1 MLEHSTQPLRLESLA
16 ANAAP
21 ELGISG
27 TDDRP
32 WPPKPLEPTS
42 TPAAAGG
49 LPSAPDAQT
58 GLSLPTTAPSEVGQ
72 TLDPVVD
79 TTAGATLPEDYAGG
93 DPLTNPRN
101 LALDNADVQEPTKE
115 VMGSPVATPS
125 ESAIDPLAGGEI
137 AVMTGTAMPEA
148 KSPQASSASGD
159 DPLLDSPVTHPEPS
173 AKPVSG
179 DSSESLEQPA
189 VDQSFA
195 SLPNSARE
203 LGDGDLG
210 ELPAIEPTSLDTLD
224 PGMFLVDPNGNGQV
238 TVRYV
243 FDGGQLT
250 SQVALVSWS
259 GMDRFKTLQDIMQEA
274 LRRATTNSEL
284 GFLAIDD
291 RTEGAILRD
300 AELEG
305 ADFNQGAV
313 AVTPKTMQMRPGDRL
328 VALAV
333 NHGTIAD
340 LLASG
345 ADLTGANRPIFSL
358 SSLNPQG
365 RSSRDADYFVDVTG
379 RGQTFGLEDLRM
391 DRGRS
396 DRDLNDIVFAIE
408 GATGKAPLLSEVV
421 NPSRNWLDTD
431 LGRAIVEL
439 DQQLFESVAVGNGP
453 LDLTTQLPGD
463 RLPPAEA
470 TRPTVVYL
478 ATNELGTGETIPDRA
493 ERIERTL
500 NTISPNSPAVITDFE
515 VGAAVAGSPTLVD
528 TLKANSRDGLPPVV
542 VLDLDTLAGQTNRI
556 QETLELLLARQVTVV
571 IPAGDGGRDGLPDGL
586 PAELPAGVIVVGAV
600 QPAADGA
607 IKRSPNS
614 NYGPGLTLMADGRAP
629 NADGSLSDRTSTLIA
644 AGRVA
649 GAIAELKAANPDLS
663 PRQIST
669 ILQQTARDLY
679 GAGPDLDSGSG
690 LLNFPA
696 ALSLAERTLG
706 DAVDGSQNL
715 PPAPPRFDVH
725 GFYNAGDPIQ
735 FQGLARDFDGVADL
749 DRVEFVLVNQ
759 VTGDRQLIG
768 TAEQF
773 RPTGETGTTGRFRM
787 DIEELPPGRYE
798 LEGRTVDAMGL
809 SSVLLSEAF
818 TVLSRSAT
826 TAPLP
831 SSVLR
836 AIETA
841 AQLDRYDRA
850 DLEAT
855 RNWIAGL
862 QPGASPAA
870 VAARLGADLVE
881 SGLIPGSYVFRFAD
895 DLTPEA
901 IQARLQA
908 DPDVQFAY
916 PLVPIGV
923 ELFGR
928 EHLELT
934 KTLEVWGSNGAAS
947 PSLGDLARASTGY
960 TGDGSVVAIVDD
972 GLQLDHPNFLDPSG
986 QNRDRSDLDWDYAA
1000 NDDDPSPRDQGVTI
1014 ASATPSNGKTI
1025 NGSTAFAIPTLV
1037 PWTGIIN
1044 GGSIAVDADF
1054 EQLTNL
1060 GLRLNLYVPPA
1071 GSFLDPS
1078 NWWGRRG
1085 GIYSSWSPGWGGGSS
1100 PKVEAI
1106 NSPNQDLDKALGEV
1120 AGGFW
1125 ELRLQADRQRNYTAA
1140 QLRDFATRFI
1150 RGYQLTLDLEST
1162 HGTSVAGVAVAS
1174 PDPEDP
1180 SERAVGAA
1188 PDADL
1193 VGVRLTANA
1202 QSYINPLTVA
1212 KALGHRADLVDVF
1225 NNSWGT
1231 EEFASSPELLWSLS
1245 NSTQAGAAS
1254 QVMAAGNEG
1263 DRSGTPG
1270 NVNARLLTSNREA
1283 IVVGAID
1290 LNGAI
1295 ESYSTPGANI
1305 TLVAPIPNQTTDND
1319 DPNLGLLGSN
1329 PSDLVTSFGVF
1340 DGTSAAAPL
1349 VSGVVALMQEAYGAT
1364 SGGKEL
1370 SARDVK
1376 HILIATAN
1384 PTVTAD
1390 YANDPNW
1397 SGDASSPLRHHP
1409 QYGFGVVDAAAAVTM
1424 AEQWGALGWT
1434 LGNFATTPTA
1444 TTGVVTEDQPIPKN
1458 KNAWLEIPIDL
1469 DSRKT
1474 GAIEDL
1480 ELTLTIQNPSADLK
1494 VELVAP
1500 DGTVSAMGNFVHARD
1515 SEGQPIAKTS
1525 LGAIEWTFG
1534 SVRHWGSELSTNS
1547 TWTLRVQD
1555 PDDSRSAQ
1563 QPASKLLS
1571 YEFNV
1576 YTNQPTIKI
1585 DEVIEIPKNSWF
1597 SRIGSESARVIGVA
1611 VDQQGNV
1618 WATGAVIKPLT
1629 SEVSGNTDPFLV
1641 QYDPAGNIQR
1651 AYQYSSSFGT
1661 DYFTDVQLD
1670 SQERLVTVGYNDG
1683 SGARNGQATLSL
1695 INRDGR
1701 MAWQT
1706 VIDDLD
1712 QNYASSLIVGS
1723 NDQIYVAGLDALVPG
1738 SIGKGGFLAAYSI
1751 GGELLWQK
1759 KIDLP
1764 GSAEYARSM
1773 AVDSQGNAYV
1783 VGTTQGN
1790 LNGQTN
1796 NGASDIFVTKY
1807 SESGDLLWTKLMGSN
1822 QSESWVPN
1830 QDAVFKRNVVITI
1843 DESDRIYV
1851 AGTTQGILD
1860 GQNQAGGTDGFL
1872 ASFDTNGTQQWVRQ
1886 FGGTAQDEVSGVA
1899 VDNSGTIYVTG
1910 HTPSPFETTS
1920 PSQGGLDS
1928 YLLTYS
1934 PSGDLE
1940 ESIVFGSTGND
1951 VARDL
1956 YVDSSGNIYLVGETS
1971 NPNFTGSFD
1980 GWIAK
1985 NPQANDEIPIRVVN
1999 PNHWNAR
2006 YINGITGA
2014 ANVAYD
2020 FSNPVAR
2027 QDLGNQSGNVGDD
2040 GLRLSLNMAGSP
2052 APGVAADNFAM
2063 QAWTRKTFEAGQLYR
2078 INTQSS
2084 DSVRFRL
2091 YDRQTNEWI
2100 GDNLAY
2106 QGDNAH
2112 WRNDG
2117 ASTTSPERTMFFKV
2131 PETGEYDFYVEARD
2145 GSGAFDIDIQ
2155 VSAHQPE
2162 SVTVDTNR
2170 EWQSVV
2176 YWWDRRTNE
2185 PGLGNTDL
2193 IPATDFFQW
2202 SEVSTNIVETFSA
2215 GSNRQPNGQP
2225 GLRLNWEDR
2234 AINNDWSLPDNNFA
2248 ILNNTKA
2255 TLESGVFYQASV
2267 RADDGFQIWMN
2278 NPNLPADDPD
2288 RTVYVTPE
2296 DTWQYAY
2303 QAAPETF
2310 YFTVPETAEY
2320 EVFAGFYE
2328 VWGNARLE
2336 LDWQPVTVTGQVI
2349 ATIGANIRSGPSR
2362 SFGSVGLLDYGDDV
2376 TFDQWVTGEFV
2387 AYPELRTATDRWYRI
2402 AGTNNWVSGSVLSG
2416 LP

>member
-1 MLEHSTQPLRLESLA
+1 
-16 ANAAP
+16 
-21 ELGISG
+21 
-27 TDDRP
+27 
-32 WPPKPLEPTS
+32 
-42 TPAAAGG
+42 
-49 LPSAPDAQT
+49 
-58 GLSLPTTAPSEVGQ
+58 
-72 TLDPVVD
+72 
-79 TTAGATLPEDYAGG
+79 
-93 DPLTNPRN
+93 
-101 LALDNADVQEPTKE
+101 
-115 VMGSPVATPS
+115 VATQN
-125 ESAIDPLAGGEI
+125 ESAIDPLAGGKI
-137 AVMTGTAMPEA
+137 AVTTGAAMPEV
-148 KSPQASSASGD
+148 KSPQALIAGES
-159 DPLLDSPVTHPEPS
+159 DPLLDSPVTHPESS

-179 DSSESLEQPA
+179 DALESPEQPA

-195 SLPNSARE
+195 SLPNSVRE

-210 ELPAIEPTSLDTLD
+210 ELPAIEPASLDTLD
-224 PGMFLVDPNGNGQV
+224 PGMFLVDPNSNGQV
-238 TVRYV
+238 SVRYV

-259 GMDRFKTLQDIMQEA
+259 GMDRFETLQDVMQEA
-274 LRRATTNSEL
+274 LRRAASNSAL
-284 GFLAIDD
+284 GFIAIDD
-291 RTEGAILRD
+291 RTEGAMLSD
-300 AELEG
+300 ATLEG

-313 AVTPKTMQMRPGDRL
+313 AATPKTMQMRPGDRL

-333 NHGTIAD
+333 NHGMIAD

-365 RSSRDADYFVDVTG
+365 RFSRDTDYFVDVTG

-396 DRDLNDIVFAIE
+396 DQDLNDIVFAIE
-408 GATGKAPLLSEVV
+408 GATGKAPLLAEAV
-421 NPSRNWLDTD
+421 NPARNWLDTE
-431 LGRAIVEL
+431 LGQAIVEL
-439 DQQLFESVAVGNGP
+439 DRQLFESVAVGNGP

-470 TRPTVVYL
+470 PRPVIIHL
-478 ATNELGTGETIPDRA
+478 AAGGLVPGETVSDRA
-493 ERIERTL
+493 ERVERMID
-500 NTISPNSPAVITDFE
+500 TISPDSPAVTTAFGFG
-515 VGAAVAGSPTLVD
+515 GAGAGSPSLAE
-528 TLKANSRDGLPPVV
+528 TLKANSSSGLPPVV

-571 IPAGDGGRDGLPDGL
+571 ISAGDGGQAGLPAGL

-600 QPAADGA
+600 QPSADGA
-607 IKRSPNS
+607 IERSPSS
-614 NYGPGLTLMADGRAP
+614 NYGPGLTLMADGREP
-629 NADGSLSDRTSTLIA
+629 NPDGSLSDRSSTLIA

-696 ALSLAERTLG
+696 ALNLAERTLG

-759 VTGDRQLIG
+759 VTGDRQPIG

-773 RPTGETGTTGRFRM
+773 RPTGETGTTGRFRLN
-787 DIEELPPGRYE
+787 IEELPPGRYE
-798 LEGRTVDAMGL
+798 LEGRTIDAMGL

-818 TVLSRSAT
+818 TVLARSAT

-836 AIETA
+836 AIEAA
-841 AQLDRYDRA
+841 AQLDRYDRT

-862 QPGASPAA
+862 QPGAAPAA

-881 SGLIPGSYVFRFAD
+881 SGLIPGSYVFRFPD
-895 DLTPEA
+895 NLTPEA

-934 KTLEVWGSNGAAS
+934 QTLEVWGSNGAAS
-947 PSLGDLARASTGY
+947 SSLGDLARASTGY
-960 TGDGSVVAIVDD
+960 TGEGSVVAIVDD
-972 GLQLDHPNFLDPSG
+972 GVQINHPNFLDPNG
-986 QNRDRSDLDWDYAA
+986 QNRYRSDLDWDYAA
-1000 NDDDPSPRDQGVTI
+1000 NDTDPSPSDENVTI
-1014 ASATPSNGKTI
+1014 ASATPSDGKTI

-1044 GGSIAVDADF
+1044 GGSISVNADF
-1054 EQLTNL
+1054 EQLNSR

-1071 GSFLDPS
+1071 GSSLDPS
-1078 NWWGRRG
+1078 NRRG
-1085 GIYSSWSPGWGGGSS
+1085 SLGRTYSAWSPGWGGGSS

-1106 NSPNQDLDKALGEV
+1106 NSPNQDFDKALGEV

-1125 ELRLQADRQRNYTAA
+1125 ELRLEADPQRGYTAE
-1140 QLRDFATRFI
+1140 QLRDFAAQFI

-1162 HGTSVAGVAVAS
+1162 HGTSVAGVAAAS
-1174 PDPEDP
+1174 PDPQDP

-1245 NSTQAGAAS
+1245 ATTQAGAAS

-1263 DRSGTPG
+1263 DRPGTPG
-1270 NVNARLLTSNREA
+1270 NVNARLLTTNREA

-1295 ESYSTPGANI
+1295 ESYSTPGANV
-1305 TLVAPIPNQTTDND
+1305 TLVAPIPDQTTDNE
-1319 DPNLGLLGSN
+1319 DPNRGLLGSN
-1329 PSDLVTSFGVF
+1329 PNDSVTSFGEV
-1340 DGTSAAAPL
+1340 DGTSVAAPL

-1376 HILIATAN
+1376 HILIATAD
-1384 PTVTAD
+1384 PTVTAN
-1390 YANDPNW
+1390 YANNSRW
-1397 SGDASSPLRHHP
+1397 SGDPSSPLRHHP
-1409 QYGFGVVDAAAAVTM
+1409 RYGFGVVDAATAVAM
-1424 AEQWGALGWT
+1424 AEQWGRLGWT
-1434 LGNFATTPTA
+1434 LGNFATNPTA
-1444 TTGVVTEDQPIPKN
+1444 TTGVVTEDQEIPKD
-1458 KNAWLEIPIDL
+1458 ADTWLQIPIDL
-1469 DSRKT
+1469 DSLKT

-1480 ELTLTIQNPSADLK
+1480 ALTLTIQNPSADLE

-1515 SEGQPIAKTS
+1515 SEGQPIAKQS
-1525 LGAIEWTFG
+1525 SEAIEWTFG
-1534 SVRHWGSELSTNS
+1534 SVRHWGSELSTSS
-1547 TWTLRVQD
+1547 TWTLRLRD
-1555 PDDSRSAQ
+1555 PEKAIDDELNDSR
-1563 QPASKLLS
+1563 PASKLLS
-1571 YEFNV
+1571 YELNV
-1576 YTNQPTIKI
+1576 YTNQPT
-1585 DEVIEIPKNSWF
+1585 
-1597 SRIGSESARVIGVA
+1597 
-1611 VDQQGNV
+1611 
-1618 WATGAVIKPLT
+1618 
-1629 SEVSGNTDPFLV
+1629 VSLQT
-1641 QYDPAGNIQR
+1641 
-1651 AYQYSSSFGT
+1651 
-1661 DYFTDVQLD
+1661 LD
-1670 SQERLVTVGYNDG
+1670 
-1683 SGARNGQATLSL
+1683 GQA
-1695 INRDGR
+1695 
-1701 MAWQT
+1701 
-1706 VIDDLD
+1706 
-1712 QNYASSLIVGS
+1712 
-1723 NDQIYVAGLDALVPG
+1723 
-1738 SIGKGGFLAAYSI
+1738 
-1751 GGELLWQK
+1751 
-1759 KIDLP
+1759 
-1764 GSAEYARSM
+1764 
-1773 AVDSQGNAYV
+1773 
-1783 VGTTQGN
+1783 
-1790 LNGQTN
+1790 
-1796 NGASDIFVTKY
+1796 
-1807 SESGDLLWTKLMGSN
+1807 SESGDPAIVRFARS
-1822 QSESWVPN
+1822 
-1830 QDAVFKRNVVITI
+1830 
-1843 DESDRIYV
+1843 
-1851 AGTTQGILD
+1851 
-1860 GQNQAGGTDGFL
+1860 GGDLSQPLTVQYGR
-1872 ASFDTNGTQQWVRQ
+1872 S
-1886 FGGTAQDEVSGVA
+1886 GTATNADLQTPLTGTVTIPAGQPFIDLPIVA
-1899 VDNSGTIYVTG
+1899 LDDSVYEPGGESMILQLANS
-1910 HTPSPFETTS
+1910 PSYQRS
-1920 PSQGGLDS
+1920 SANSQGGVLIAD
-1928 YLLTYS
+1928 
-1934 PSGDLE
+1934 
-1940 ESIVFGSTGND
+1940 ND
-1951 VARDL
+1951 VFSVPL
-1956 YVDSSGNIYLVGETS
+1956 
-1971 NPNFTGSFD
+1971 
-1980 GWIAK
+1980 
-1985 NPQANDEIPIRVVN
+1985 
-1999 PNHWNAR
+1999 NHWNAR

-2040 GLRLSLNMAGSP
+2040 DLRLSLNMTGSP

-2117 ASTTSPERTMFFKV
+2117 ASTTSPERTIFFKV

-2145 GSGAFDIDIQ
+2145 SSGAFDIDVQ

-2162 SVTVDTNR
+2162 SVTVDTTQ

-2185 PGLGNTDL
+2185 PGLGYAEL

-2202 SEVSTNIVETFSA
+2202 SGLSANEVETFSA
-2215 GSNRQPNGQP
+2215 GSNLQPNGQP
-2225 GLRLNWEDR
+2225 GLRLDWEDR

-2248 ILNNTKA
+2248 ILNQTQA

-2267 RADDGFQIWMN
+2267 RADDGFQIWMD
-2278 NPNLPADDPD
+2278 NPNLPVNDPD
-2288 RTVYVTPE
+2288 RTIYVTPE

-2336 LDWQPVTVTGQVI
+2336 LDWEPVTVTGQVI
-2349 ATIGANIRSGPSR
+2349 ATIGANIRSSPNR
-2362 SFGSVGLLDYGDDV
+2362 NFTPVGLLNYGDDV
-2376 TFDQWVTGEFV
+2376 TFDRWVTGEFV

-2402 AGTNNWVSGSVLSG
+2402 AGTNNWVSGSVLSN